1 MNNFGVR
8 GTNVAKNST
17 NNNNNNTNQKQIH
30 TSFGECM
37 NDIHTYWKELN
48 NQIEE
53 MKKDIDQLQKM
64 YNIYNQFNLFSQCA
78 EYISEYKKFIK
89 EKIINLEQQMWEL
102 KNSHLSNQ

>member
-17 NNNNNNTNQKQIH
+17 NNNNNTNQKQIH
-30 TSFGECM
+30 TSFGKCM

-102 KNSHLSNQ
+102 KNSHVSNQ